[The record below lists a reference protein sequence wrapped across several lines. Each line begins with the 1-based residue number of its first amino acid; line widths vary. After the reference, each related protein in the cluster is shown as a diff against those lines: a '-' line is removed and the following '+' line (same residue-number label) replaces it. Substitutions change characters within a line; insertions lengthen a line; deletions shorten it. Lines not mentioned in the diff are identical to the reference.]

1 MEIVNGSD
9 RLPVL
14 GKPLYLALGNFDG
27 VHRGHQ
33 AIIKKA
39 VEKATETGGV
49 SAAYILNPHP
59 VIALRPENQMSLLT
73 DIVDRAEILAEL
85 GLDYLVVETFN
96 EVFSQYTPDYF
107 VRAILQNKLS
117 VSGLFIG
124 SNYRFGCRGAGSA
137 DTLLYWGEKLGF
149 TLEITPMISYKN
161 KLVSSSMIRSLII
174 AGAVNEAADY
184 LNYYFY
190 RHGRVVK
197 GCGIGKK
204 MVYPTANI
212 TASSRL
218 LWPGDG
224 VYLTAVGGVDEG
236 LLFGLT
242 NVGSRPTFNSCGET
256 AVETHILDFNKD
268 IYGREIRL
276 CFLEKLRDTR
286 YFPSAKE
293 LKDQISRDIEEGRE
307 LFNYYRQVKN
317 GKGNSL
323 QASCSVLRSS

>member
-1 MEIVNGSD
+1 MEIINGSD

-14 GKPLYLALGNFDG
+14 NKPLFLALGNFDG

-39 VEKATETGGV
+39 VDKATETGGA

-73 DIVDRAEILAEL
+73 DIVDRAEIMGEL

-96 EVFSQYTPDYF
+96 EAFSQYTPDNF
-107 VRAILQNKLS
+107 VRKILHDKLA

-124 SNYRFGCRGAGSA
+124 SNYRFGCKGAGSA
-137 DTLLYWGEKLGF
+137 DTLLNWGEKLGY
-149 TLEITPMISYKN
+149 TLEITPVISYKG

-174 AGAVNEAADY
+174 AGEVREAADF
-184 LNYYFY
+184 LNYFFY
-190 RHGRVVK
+190 RHGRVIK

-218 LWPGDG
+218 LWPGNG
-224 VYLTAVGGVDEG
+224 VYLTAVGGVSDG
-236 LLFGLT
+236 LLFGVT
-242 NVGSRPTFNSCGET
+242 NVGSRPTFNDYGET
-256 AVETHILDFNKD
+256 AVETHILDFNEE

-286 YFPSAKE
+286 YFSSAKE
-293 LKDQISRDIEEGRE
+293 LKDQISLDIEEGQK
-307 LFNYYRQVKN
+307 LINYYSKEKN
-317 GKGNSL
+317 GKGRSL
-323 QASCSVLRSS
+323 QESCTVLRSL